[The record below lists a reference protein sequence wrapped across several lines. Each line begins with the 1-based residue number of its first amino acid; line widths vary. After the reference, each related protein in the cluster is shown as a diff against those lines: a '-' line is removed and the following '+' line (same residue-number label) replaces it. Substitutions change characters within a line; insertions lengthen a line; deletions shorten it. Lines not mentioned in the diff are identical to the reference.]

1 MDSYYRTIRHL
12 VGPRRLLLPGVRAM
26 IVNEAGE
33 ILLQR
38 RTDMPVWALPA
49 GSVELDETAL
59 EAIQREV
66 KEETALNILEA
77 EPLALYSGP
86 SQLLVYPNGDEI
98 ECFSVAFIVRR
109 WEGHPRADGKEG
121 SEVRFFPLSRLPEN
135 ILAIHVPTIADYQ
148 RYEGRFILA

>member
-1 MDSYYRTIRHL
+1 MDSYLKTIRNL
-12 VGPRRLLLPGVRAM
+12 VGGRRLLLPGVRA
-26 IVNEAGE
+26 IIPNEAGE
-33 ILLQR
+33 ILFQR

-49 GSVELDETAL
+49 GSVELGETGL
-59 EAIQREV
+59 EALRREV
-66 KEETALNILEA
+66 KEETALDVFEA

-109 WEGHPRADGKEG
+109 WEGHPEADGKEG
-121 SEVRFFPLSRLPEN
+121 SEVRFFPVSELPEN
-135 ILAIHVPTIADYQ
+135 MLNIHVPTIADYQ